1 MSVWIPAGVAGLV
14 LLVIGVVFVVGWRS
28 FTPPREVS
36 SAPPAPT
43 PHLRESVTLV
53 SCGRRLTGWLTLPAS
68 PVGVVLLIHGW
79 GSHAQPLL
87 EWAEFLA
94 EGGWASLVYDLRGHG
109 GSEGSG
115 AMTLPDLARDVL
127 EGGAYLDRDPRVAT
141 LPRAVLGHSMG
152 GAAVLLA
159 LERGLRAEA
168 VILTS
173 AFARVETLAARVL
186 RKRRLPPALL
196 GWIVAWVWRLRAGDL
211 EAVEPETTIRGVR
224 VPMLLTHGTRDAVI
238 PGRELQRLA
247 AAALAPVSVLE
258 IKGAEHSDL
267 GRFPAYREGLLR
279 FLGSLG
285 LQEASG
291 ARNGTPSA

>member
-1 MSVWIPAGVAGLV
+1 MTAAILAGGAALI
-14 LLVIGVVFVVGWRS
+14 LLVPALVFMVAWRS

-36 SAPPAPT
+36 AGPPPPT
-43 PHLRESVTLV
+43 PHRREPVTFA
-53 SCGRRLTGWLTLPAS
+53 SAGRRLAGWVTLPDA
-68 PVGVVLLIHGW
+68 PAGVVLLVHGW

-94 EGGWASLVYDLRGHG
+94 GGGWASLVFDLRGHG
-109 GSEGSG
+109 VSEGSG
-115 AMTLPDLARDVL
+115 SVTLLDLAADVL
-127 EGGAYLDRDPRVAT
+127 QGGTVLDRDPRLAA

-196 GWIVAWVWRLRAGDL
+196 GWIVSWVWRLRAGDL
-211 EAVEPETTIRGVR
+211 EAVEPETTVRQVR
-224 VPMLLTHGTRDAVI
+224 VPVLLTHGTRDPVI
-238 PGRELQRLA
+238 PDRELGRLA
-247 AAALAPVSVLE
+247 AAVTAPVTVLE
-258 IKGAEHSDL
+258 IEGAGHSDL
-267 GRFPAYREGLLR
+267 GAFSAYQEGLLR
-279 FLGSLG
+279 FLEPLAARSAG
-285 LQEASG
+285 EAG
-291 ARNGTPSA
+291 